1 MEQRQTIP
9 NDSSGAASPPPPWMH
24 RAAAHPPDRRARMLE
39 HMARARSLPQPQAAA
54 LRPTAKT
61 PLAAGLAILGDACG
75 YAILFGTITLLF
87 QSHVPLY
94 LGAFLFLADGKRI
107 ESLLGAIGLRFE
119 PDAIGPDIVK
129 GCAFW
134 FAWIALLVSLRG
146 SAPAWL
152 APWMPPAESWASIAV
167 IILALAAFDAVAAL
181 AIRRAGARFGLA
193 IRPDSLIWT
202 TIKFAI
208 VVGLL
213 ALLVLLGAVLTPPPG
228 NAPRCD
234 FVPRVVAPSSLP
246 AFTGNLPPLMSAGIN
261 CLEFAPYRETTGII
275 QEDWRP
281 CPSQSSSGNER
292 WTWR

>member
-9 NDSSGAASPPPPWMH
+9 NDSSGATSQPPPWMH

-54 LRPTAKT
+54 LRPTTKT

-75 YAILFGTITLLF
+75 YAILFGTIALLF

-94 LGAFLFLADGKRI
+94 LGAFLFLAHGKRI
-107 ESLLGAIGLRFE
+107 EALLGAIGLRFE

-152 APWMPPAESWASIAV
+152 APWMPPADSWASIAV

-213 ALLVLLGAVLTPPPG
+213 ALLVLLGAV
-228 NAPRCD
+228 
-234 FVPRVVAPSSLP
+234 
-246 AFTGNLPPLMSAGIN
+246 
-261 CLEFAPYRETTGII
+261 
-275 QEDWRP
+275 
-281 CPSQSSSGNER
+281 
-292 WTWR
+292 